1 MVFPI
6 YFISHSLSC
15 NLFVFCKVIYNH
27 IFIYMQAVSQNR
39 FIFLLTSYTHTLQH
53 MAHLTRK
60 ADYYN
65 YKFSGLCGKKQ
76 KPKQNKTTFWI
87 VTNNSISSKYF
98 PNISLGQLVGEPIV
112 FCQFMNEIQKMF
124 LQNKGQTSA
133 VLSSV
138 VKHLQSQYDKFVLSL
153 TCLIL
158 ITKLECH
165 G

>member
-6 YFISHSLSC
+6 YFTSNSLNC
-15 NLFVFCKVIYNH
+15 NLFVFCNVIYNH
-27 IFIYMQAVSQNR
+27 IFIYIQAVSQNR

-65 YKFSGLCGKKQ
+65 YKFSGLCGKKTH
-76 KPKQNKTTFWI
+76 KQNFFGQLIQTS
-87 VTNNSISSKYF
+87 NSISSKYF
-98 PNISLGQLVGEPIV
+98 PNISLGQLVGEPII

-138 VKHLQSQYDKFVLSL
+138 VKFLRSQYDKFVLSL

-165 G
+165 R